1 MCVCVCVTRHGNEGA
16 HTTHQ
21 KYKNLS
27 TSPPQHHKHKKQN
40 WQVSFPVEWRVPLH
54 CTHRRTGK
62 PMVVHPMQ
70 VKHNGCRSPFI
81 RPFYPCPI
89 PPQCICVRAIMIVFC
104 VLRGSNFDAVYALP
118 VVPSGPQRCIS
129 TPSTGSSSRD
139 DGTCYTKPG
148 VHKKA
153 CTHSSRTMGS
163 GTALPAMWGGGCTG
177 RRARWIERMF
187 LKRLFSCCIPLS
199 LSLSLCLAQFC
210 SPVCRS
216 KLSLSAISSVGF

>member
-1 MCVCVCVTRHGNEGA
+1 MAHLGAVKVGCRACVCVSLAMGMKEPTPPTRNIKTYLHPLPDI
-16 HTTHQ
+16 T
-21 KYKNLS
+21 S
-27 TSPPQHHKHKKQN
+27 TRSKIGK
-40 WQVSFPVEWRVPLH
+40 FPSQWSGVFH
-54 CTHRRTGK
+54 CIVLTDETGE

-118 VVPSGPQRCIS
+118 VVPSGPQRSSS
-129 TPSTGSSSRD
+129 TPSTGIGSSSGD

-163 GTALPAMWGGGCTG
+163 GTALPAMRGGLYGPDGLSGC
-177 RRARWIERMF
+177 F
-187 LKRLFSCCIPLS
+187 
-199 LSLSLCLAQFC
+199 
-210 SPVCRS
+210 
-216 KLSLSAISSVGF
+216 